1 MVTDNGE
8 VVVDGANTGSKWAY
22 ICGQHENVS
31 PAMETELSEKV
42 NVRDMAQYI
51 NGGGYNPKTQNIE
64 LTHDGKVVCQ
74 LGFGDVIGDALQPLL
89 DRLDL
94 IESRYVYEE

>member
-1 MVTDNGE
+1 MTDYDFA
-8 VVVDGANTGSKWAY
+8 VVIKTTRNEKTTTKA
-22 ICGQHENVS
+22 
-31 PAMETELSEKV
+31 ELSKKV

-51 NGGGYNPKTQNIE
+51 NDGGYNPKTQNIE

-74 LGFGDVIGDALQPLL
+74 LGFGDVIYDALQPLL

-94 IESRYVYEE
+94 IESRYVY